1 MHDIDRT
8 FMEYDPESE
17 SSEYLQSEF
26 DESEWTRESGEV
38 FDDNELM
45 ELASELMEVSS
56 DDELNYFLGNLIR
69 KASKAIGKVVKSPVG
84 KALGGI
90 LKSAARKALPMVG
103 DAIGGYLGGSTGAK
117 VGSQLASRAG
127 NLFGLETE
135 GLSGEDE
142 AFEIAK
148 QYIRF
153 AGNAVKNATAAHGGN
168 PNTIAKAAVSKAAQR
183 HAPGLLRTQAPAH
196 YGGTAVIRSPGSVRS
211 GRWVRRGNRIV
222 LYGA

>member
-45 ELASELMEVSS
+45 ELASEL
-56 DDELNYFLGNLIR
+56 
-69 KASKAIGKVVKSPVG
+69 IGKVVKSPVG